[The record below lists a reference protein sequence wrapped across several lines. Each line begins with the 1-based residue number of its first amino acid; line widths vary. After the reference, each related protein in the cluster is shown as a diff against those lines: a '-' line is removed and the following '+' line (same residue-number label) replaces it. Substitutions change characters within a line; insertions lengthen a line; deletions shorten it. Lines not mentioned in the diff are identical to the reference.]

1 MTTGSVIK
9 PINEFGKPRS
19 CDCHDFA
26 TVPQDKTELMLQE
39 SGPDGSAANLIAS
52 IERTSEAMR
61 LRAEETNIAI

>member
-1 MTTGSVIK
+1 
-9 PINEFGKPRS
+9 
-19 CDCHDFA
+19 
-26 TVPQDKTELMLQE
+26 MLQE